1 MPAKSKAQ
9 QAYFAMCEH
18 GKIACPGGLKSKG
31 VTKKVAKE
39 FASTPTKNL
48 PKRKTKKGK

>member
-18 GKIACPGGLKSKG
+18 GKIACPKG

-39 FASTPTKNL
+39 FASTPTKGL
-48 PKRKTKKGK
+48 PKKVKRKK